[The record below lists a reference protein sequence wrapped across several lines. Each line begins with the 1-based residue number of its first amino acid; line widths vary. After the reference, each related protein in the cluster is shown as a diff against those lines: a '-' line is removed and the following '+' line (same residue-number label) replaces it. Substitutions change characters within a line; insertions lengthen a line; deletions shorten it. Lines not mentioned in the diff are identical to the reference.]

1 MKKLICF
8 FLVIIIFISCD
19 YYGEYSYV
27 VENKLNNRTV
37 QVKIYQIR
45 NVERDTFS
53 IHPGFEQEIL
63 RTGSGTVG
71 RNNDPY
77 DIFTDQ
83 MTDFDS
89 IFVYKNG
96 VLIDL
101 DFLDRSYWE
110 FEMTGNNTS
119 TYTLKITEELVE
131 E

>member
-1 MKKLICF
+1 MKKIY
-8 FLVIIIFISCD
+8 FLFLIFIFQSCD
-19 YYGEYSYV
+19 YYGDYNYNV
-27 VENKLNNRTV
+27 KNKLADKNI
-37 QVKIYQIR
+37 QVKIFVDR
-45 NVERDTFS
+45 NVERDSFNITPFS
-53 IHPGFEQEIL
+53 EKKVFTH
-63 RTGSGTVG
+63 GSGNLG
-71 RNNDPY
+71 RNEDPS

-89 IFVYKNG
+89 IFVYKDG

-110 FEMTGNNTS
+110 FEMSGNNTN